1 MSSPDTGA
9 AAAVTSPAGTAAPT
23 GLLIVSG
30 ADVRR
35 ALPMSDCIEAVARA
49 MRTLSTGGADVP
61 LRTVM
66 QLPGGRNFFGVMPG
80 YLDDPRGLG
89 AKIITVY
96 PDNANRGL
104 PSHLGLVVLFD
115 AEIGFPLAVMDA
127 AEITAIRTAAASAVA
142 TRALARKDAAHL
154 AILGTGEQAV
164 THLEA
169 ISKVRTLRSVR
180 VWSRS
185 IEKAERFAEA
195 QGPRLSVRVEA
206 SKTAED
212 AVKGADIVCTVTAS
226 REPVLNGAW
235 LGRGVHVNLVGASRL
250 NAREADD
257 DVVTGSRFFVDS
269 RTSARAEAGEL
280 KHAMDAGLV
289 SESHILGE
297 IGDVLNGSVVGRT
310 GEQDLTV
317 YKSLGVAAQ
326 DLAAAHIIYERA
338 VRDGIGSRVP
348 F

>member
-1 MSSPDTGA
+1 MSSSD
-9 AAAVTSPAGTAAPT
+9 AAPK

-35 ALPMSDCIEAVARA
+35 ALPMSHCIEAVARA
-49 MRTLSTGGADVP
+49 MRAFSNGGADVP

-96 PDNANRGL
+96 PDNAKRGL

-127 AEITAIRTAAASAVA
+127 AELTAIRTAAASAVA

-180 VWSRS
+180 VWGRS

-195 QGPRLSVRVEA
+195 QGPRLSARVEV

-235 LGRGVHVNLVGASRL
+235 LGQGVHVNLVGASRL

-257 DVVTGSRFFVDS
+257 DVVTRSRFFVDS

-289 SESHILGE
+289 SDSHILGE
-297 IGDVLNGSVVGRT
+297 IGDVLTGSIVGRT
-310 GEQDLTV
+310 GDHDITV

-326 DLAAAHIIYERA
+326 DLAAAHVIYERA

>member
-1 MSSPDTGA
+1 
-9 AAAVTSPAGTAAPT
+9 
-23 GLLIVSG
+23 
-30 ADVRR
+30 
-35 ALPMSDCIEAVARA
+35 
-49 MRTLSTGGADVP
+49 VP

-80 YLDDPRGLG
+80 YLGDPRGVG

-96 PDNANRGL
+96 PDNAKCGL

-142 TRALARKDAAHL
+142 TRALARKDASHL

-169 ISKVRTLRSVR
+169 ISKVRTLRLVR
-180 VWSRS
+180 VWGRS

-195 QGPRLSVRVEA
+195 QGPRLSVRVEV

-226 REPVLNGAW
+226 PEPVLNGSW
-235 LGRGVHVNLVGASRL
+235 LARGAHVNLVGASRL

-257 DVVTGSRFFVDS
+257 DVVTESRFFVDS
-269 RTSARAEAGEL
+269 RTSARSEAGEL

-289 SESHILGE
+289 NESHILGE
-297 IGDVLNGSVVGRT
+297 IGDVLSGSVVGRT
-310 GEQDLTV
+310 GDHDITV

-326 DLAAAHIIYERA
+326 DLAAAHVIYERA
-338 VRDGIGSRVP
+338 VRDGIGTRVP

>member
-1 MSSPDTGA
+1 MSSKH
-9 AAAVTSPAGTAAPT
+9 AAPN

-30 ADVRR
+30 ADVQR
-35 ALPMSDCIEAVARA
+35 ALPMSDCIEAVDRA
-49 MRTLSTGGADVP
+49 MRALSNGGADVP

-66 QLPGGRNFFGVMPG
+66 QVPGGRNFFGVMPG
-80 YLDDPRGLG
+80 YLGDPQGLG

-96 PDNANRGL
+96 PDNTKRGL

-127 AEITAIRTAAASAVA
+127 AEVTAIRTAAASAVA
-142 TRALARKDAAHL
+142 TRALARKDASHL

-164 THLEA
+164 THLES

-180 VWSRS
+180 VWGRS
-185 IEKAERFAEA
+185 LEKAERFAEE
-195 QGPRLSVRVEA
+195 QEPRLSVRVDVR
-206 SKTAED
+206 KTAED
-212 AVKGADIVCTVTAS
+212 AVQGADIVCTVTAS
-226 REPVLNGAW
+226 HEPVLNGAW
-235 LGRGVHVNLVGASRL
+235 LGRGAHVNLVGASRL
-250 NAREADD
+250 HAREADD
-257 DVVTGSRFFVDS
+257 AVVAASRFFVDS

-289 SESHILGE
+289 NESHVLGE
-297 IGDVLNGSVVGRT
+297 IGDVLVGRIAGRT
-310 GEQDLTV
+310 GDNDITL

-326 DLAAAHIIYERA
+326 DLAAAHVIYERA
-338 VRDGIGSRVP
+338 VRDGIGTRVP

>member
-1 MSSPDTGA
+1 MSSKH
-9 AAAVTSPAGTAAPT
+9 AAPN

-35 ALPMSDCIEAVARA
+35 ALPMSDCIEAVDRA
-49 MRTLSTGGADVP
+49 MRALSSGGADVP

-66 QLPGGRNFFGVMPG
+66 QVPGGRNFFGVMPG
-80 YLDDPRGLG
+80 YLADPQGLG

-96 PDNANRGL
+96 PDNAKVGL

-115 AEIGFPLAVMDA
+115 AQTGFPLAVMDA
-127 AEITAIRTAAASAVA
+127 AELTAIRTAAASAVA
-142 TRALARKDAAHL
+142 TRALARKDASHL

-164 THLEA
+164 THLES

-180 VWSRS
+180 VWGRS
-185 IEKAERFAEA
+185 LEKAERFAEE
-195 QGPRLSVRVEA
+195 QGSKLSVRVDVG
-206 SKTAED
+206 KTAED
-212 AVKGADIVCTVTAS
+212 AVKGADIICTVTAS
-226 REPVLNGAW
+226 HEPVLSGAW
-235 LGRGVHVNLVGASRL
+235 LGRGAHVNLVGASRL
-250 NAREADD
+250 HSREADD
-257 DVVTGSRFFVDS
+257 AVVAASRFFVDS

-289 SESHILGE
+289 NESHVLGE
-297 IGDVLNGSVVGRT
+297 IGEVLSGRVCGRT
-310 GEQDLTV
+310 GDNDITL

-326 DLAAAHIIYERA
+326 DLAAAHVIHERA
-338 VRDGIGSRVP
+338 VRDGIGTRVP

>member
-1 MSSPDTGA
+1 MSSRD
-9 AAAVTSPAGTAAPT
+9 SAPK

-35 ALPMSDCIEAVARA
+35 ALPMSDCIEAVDRA
-49 MRTLSTGGADVP
+49 MRALSNGGADVP

-66 QLPGGRNFFGVMPG
+66 RLPGGRNFFGVMPG
-80 YLDDPRGLG
+80 YLEDPRGLG
-89 AKIITVY
+89 AKMITVY
-96 PDNANRGL
+96 PDNAKRGL

-115 AEIGFPLAVMDA
+115 AEIGFPMAVMDA
-127 AEITAIRTAAASAVA
+127 AEVTAIRTAAASAVA
-142 TRALARKDAAHL
+142 TRALARKDASHL

-169 ISKVRTLRSVR
+169 ISKVRTLRSIR
-180 VWSRS
+180 VWGRS
-185 IEKAERFAEA
+185 VDKAERFAEEE
-195 QGPRLSVRVEA
+195 GPKLSLRVEVR
-206 SKTAED
+206 KTAED
-212 AVKGADIVCTVTAS
+212 AVKGADIICTVTAS
-226 REPVLNGAW
+226 HAPVLNGAW
-235 LGRGVHVNLVGASRL
+235 LRRGAHVNLVGASQL
-250 NAREADD
+250 HAREADD

-289 SESHILGE
+289 SESHVLGE
-297 IGDVLNGSVVGRT
+297 VGEVLSGSVVGRT
-310 GEQDLTV
+310 GDHDITV

-326 DLAAAHIIYERA
+326 DLAAAHVIYERA
-338 VRDGIGSRVP
+338 MRDGIGTRVA

>member
-1 MSSPDTGA
+1 MSSKDGA
-9 AAAVTSPAGTAAPT
+9 PN

-35 ALPMSDCIEAVARA
+35 ALPMSECIEAVARA
-49 MRTLSTGGADVP
+49 MRALSNGGADVP

-66 QLPGGRNFFGVMPG
+66 PLPGGRNFFGVMPG
-80 YLDDPRGLG
+80 YLGDPQSVG

-96 PDNANRGL
+96 PDNARRGL
-104 PSHLGLVVLFD
+104 ASHLGLVLLFD
-115 AEIGFPLAVMDA
+115 AEVGFPLAVMDA
-127 AEITAIRTAAASAVA
+127 AEVTAIRTAAASAVA
-142 TRALARKDAAHL
+142 TRALARKDASHL

-180 VWSRS
+180 VWGRS
-185 IEKAERFAEA
+185 LEKAKHFAEA
-195 QGPRLSVRVEA
+195 QGPRLSVRIEA
-206 SKTAED
+206 AKTAED

-226 REPVLNGAW
+226 HDPVLNGMW
-235 LGRGVHVNLVGASRL
+235 LERGAHVNLVGASRIS
-250 NAREADD
+250 AREADD
-257 DVVTGSRFFVDS
+257 DVVTRSRFFVDS

-280 KHAMDAGLV
+280 KHAMDVGLV
-289 SESHILGE
+289 TENHVLGE
-297 IGDVLNGSVVGRT
+297 IGDVLSGSVVGRT
-310 GEQDLTV
+310 ADHDITV

-326 DLAAAHIIYERA
+326 DLAAAHVIYERA
-338 VRDGIGSRVP
+338 VQEGIGSRVP